1 MADAQKTPS
10 ATDIAKHVQETIAQ
24 HWGWFIAL
32 GVALVLLGMTA
43 VIFPLVS
50 TLAAEQFFGWLLLFG
65 GLIQCV
71 HSYRT
76 KTWAGFALELAIGLL
91 YLAGGFILISNPMS
105 GIVTLTLLLIVL
117 FVIDGI
123 LRSMLAFKLRPARGW
138 GWVLMSGIVSLIV
151 GGLIW
156 AEFPSSALWAIG
168 LLVGLNLMFSGL
180 SFLSLAMAGRAIEAK
195 A

>member
-1 MADAQKTPS
+1 MAKAKQSPS
-10 ATDIAKHVQETIAQ
+10 AEEFAKQVQETIAK
-24 HWGWFIAL
+24 HWGWFAAL
-32 GVALVLLGMTA
+32 GVALMILGMAA
-43 VIFPLVS
+43 VIFPYVS

-76 KTWAGFALELAIGLL
+76 KTWSGFALELVIGLL
-91 YLAGGFILISNPMS
+91 YLAGGFILITSPVT

-117 FVIDGI
+117 FIADGVLETI
-123 LRSMLAFKLRPARGW
+123 MAFKIRPAAGW
-138 GWVLMSGIVSLIV
+138 GWVLASGIVSFII

-156 AEFPSSALWAIG
+156 ARFPSSALWAIG
-168 LLVGLNLMFSGL
+168 LLVGVNLLFSGI
-180 SFLSLAMAGRAIEAK
+180 SFLSLSMGSKSTEAK